1 MSIEALA
8 VKIMTRGRT
17 DGKPVPMDAKSLG
30 EVERGWYSPTL
41 GLASKIAKALDTPL
55 ADLVRDP

>member
-8 VKIMTRGRT
+8 GKIMTRSRT

-41 GLASKIAKALDTPL
+41 GLAAKIAKALGVSL
-55 ADLVRDP
+55 ADLVQDL